1 MAEVVDTFSFNLP
14 KVADTEVFL
23 VRLPDGR
30 VVARTKEELEA
41 MPEVQRPGE
50 ASSPDDRK
58 EEPKP

>member
-14 KVADTEVFL
+14 EVASTEVFL

-41 MPEVQRPGE
+41 MPEVKRPGE
-50 ASSPDDRK
+50 ASDQGEGK
-58 EEPKP
+58 EEPKR